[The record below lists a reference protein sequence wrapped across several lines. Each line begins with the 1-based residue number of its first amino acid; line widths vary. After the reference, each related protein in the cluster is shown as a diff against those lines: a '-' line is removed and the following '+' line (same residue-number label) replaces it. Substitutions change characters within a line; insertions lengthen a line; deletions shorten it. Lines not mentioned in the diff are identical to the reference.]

1 MIRRYK
7 KYKKQKIQEIKNT
20 INQAGV
26 NVTFMQTWAAL
37 TFCPWYYK
45 ITCISFGFI
54 VQCNEFK

>member
-37 TFCPWYYK
+37 TF
-45 ITCISFGFI
+45 
-54 VQCNEFK
+54 